1 MVSGRCF
8 YLDRFILT
16 ILLTAWPAAGVL
28 QPTRASIMTG
38 RTHQRDC
45 INFALSCD
53 QEDPASTCAAG
64 NEGALPTTEF
74 TFANAAKVLQT
85 RHHSGPFLTRFSR
98 VSQLDAIILG
108 HPGAAVCTPLGFHA
122 YRMLIG
128 PCDPMSCPIPQ
139 ASPLGNCEPEIS
151 INPHVNH
158 THWRHPWRL
167 NAAAAARRHQCS
179 CCEQANTVLLRVD
192 GVRHHALANLHS
204 IPPPP
209 PAPASQRPF

>member
-85 RHHSGPFLTRFSR
+85 RHHSGPFLTRFSARCHHFGPPRRRSMHSTWLSR
-98 VSQLDAIILG
+98 VSDADWSLRSNVMPNSAGLAPRQL
-108 HPGAAVCTPLGFHA
+108 
-122 YRMLIG
+122 
-128 PCDPMSCPIPQ
+128 
-139 ASPLGNCEPEIS
+139 
-151 INPHVNH
+151 
-158 THWRHPWRL
+158 
-167 NAAAAARRHQCS
+167 
-179 CCEQANTVLLRVD
+179 
-192 GVRHHALANLHS
+192 
-204 IPPPP
+204 
-209 PAPASQRPF
+209 